1 MLVDEGNSH
10 GDADCVVAGSGG
22 CLQTKFKILFC
33 DMDGT
38 HASLSLSLS
47 TRKCGFSHTKSRSS
61 WHMCEVNKFV
71 VSSNQMLQYVVFI
84 VACIT

>member
-38 HASLSLSLS
+38 HSSLSLSLS
-47 TRKCGFSHTKSRSS
+47 LSLSPQ
-61 WHMCEVNKFV
+61 EN
-71 VSSNQMLQYVVFI
+71 VVFLTQKAAAHDTC
-84 VACIT
+84 VR